1 MNDTERA
8 LLISVHPRFATAI
21 LEGTK
26 TVELRRQRVAV
37 PEGTPVVLYATSPVM
52 ALVGSAR
59 VSRVDSATPAAI
71 WRRHRADSG
80 IDRDEYDAYMH
91 GASQASALVLKSP
104 QPLGQAVPLA
114 HLRAS
119 GAFHPPQSYRYI
131 TRSFLIELLRGHQ
144 AGVELLSQLKAAQP
158 SGSLP
163 VRTLTPRANPQ
174 GSLRSSSLL
183 TVSAS

>member
-1 MNDTERA
+1 VNDTERA

-52 ALVGSAR
+52 ALVGTAR

-80 IDRDEYDAYMH
+80 INRDEYDAYMH

-104 QPLGQAVPLA
+104 QPLDRSVPLA
-114 HLRAS
+114 RLRA
-119 GAFHPPQSYRYI
+119 GGTFHPPQSYRYI
-131 TRSFLIELLRGHQ
+131 TRPLLLELLRGHEAEDQ
-144 AGVELLSQLKAAQP
+144 LLSQLNTAPSAGSAAVWP
-158 SGSLP
+158 LASRLEPKS
-163 VRTLTPRANPQ
+163 
-174 GSLRSSSLL
+174 SLRS
-183 TVSAS
+183 VAMAPASAS

>member
-52 ALVGSAR
+52 AIVGTAR
-59 VSRVDSATPAAI
+59 VSRVDSATPAVI

-80 IDRDEYDAYMH
+80 INRDEYNAYMH

-104 QPLGQAVPLA
+104 QPLEQAVPLA
-114 HLRAS
+114 RLRV
-119 GAFHPPQSYRYI
+119 GGPFHPPQSYRYV
-131 TRSFLIELLRGHQ
+131 TRSFLIELLCGHEAEAQ
-144 AGVELLSQLKAAQP
+144 LLGQLKTAQP
-158 SGSLP
+158 SESHP
-163 VRTLTPRANPQ
+163 VRTLTPRANPKS
-174 GSLRSSSLL
+174 GMRSSSLL
-183 TVSAS
+183 TVSTS

>member
-1 MNDTERA
+1 VNDTERA

-52 ALVGSAR
+52 ALVGTAR

-80 IDRDEYDAYMH
+80 INRDEYDAYMH

-104 QPLGQAVPLA
+104 QPLGLAVPLA
-114 HLRAS
+114 HLRV
-119 GAFHPPQSYRYI
+119 GGPFHPPQSYRYV
-131 TRSFLIELLRGHQ
+131 TRSFLVELLCGHEAEAQ
-144 AGVELLSQLKAAQP
+144 LLSQLKTAQLP
-158 SGSLP
+158 ESLP
-163 VRTLTPRANPQ
+163 VRTLTPRANPKS
-174 GSLRSSSLL
+174 GLRSSSLL
-183 TVSAS
+183 TVSTS